1 MPSQP
6 EKGVKTTK
14 DAATLNMV
22 MEHCWQNSR
31 LRRISENGKNLAG
44 GVSEPPGSIQIP
56 GKRNYLDD
64 AGTDREQVNFIT
76 CMDSLCSTKANL
88 RLYHISK
95 ITTITAF
102 KNCTLKQIEL

>member
-1 MPSQP
+1 MRELIFYKRCFHRCAENEEMDLRNSVT
-6 EKGVKTTK
+6 KFRSIAGV
-14 DAATLNMV
+14 
-22 MEHCWQNSR
+22 
-31 LRRISENGKNLAG
+31 GKNLAG

-102 KNCTLKQIEL
+102 KNCILNK